1 MGGVYLAYSWNVL
14 LNILAII
21 FFIILMVRCY
31 RYARE
36 FDSYLRSSYPDIVE
50 QLRKNYPSWTLN
62 RGLAPLFNVSLIESN
77 IVKDEKL
84 RDLRRKAIWSLVW
97 MFLVMALVCVLSLFL
112 D

>member
-1 MGGVYLAYSWNVL
+1 MDGIYLAYSWNVL

-21 FFIILMVRCY
+21 SFVILMVRCY

-36 FDSYLRSSYPDIVE
+36 FDSYLRSNYPDIVE
-50 QLRKNYPSWTLN
+50 QLMKNYPSWTLN
-62 RGLAPLFNVSLIESN
+62 RGLAPLFNVSLVEAD

-84 RDLRRKAIWSLVW
+84 RRLRRKAIRSLVW
-97 MFLVMALVCVLSLFL
+97 MFLVMALVCVLSLLF